1 MTFFSVDNAGLD
13 NRLYSVTGASCR
25 VLRMPCF
32 YRQPGWKTMN
42 NLPEENTYT
51 VYIARVNRDFIISRR
66 GATTLIPIGQYPKLT
81 ASPLPAVS
89 SLEAY
94 QTPAS

>member
-1 MTFFSVDNAGLD
+1 MTIIIAVNTGLND
-13 NRLYSVTGASCR
+13 RCLSVTGAFCR
-25 VLRMPCF
+25 VLRMPSF

-51 VYIARVNRDFIISRR
+51 VFIARVNRGFIISHR
-66 GATTLIPIGQYPKLT
+66 GATTLIPIGQNPKLT

>member
-1 MTFFSVDNAGLD
+1 VFIGNG
-13 NRLYSVTGASCR
+13 R
-25 VLRMPCF
+25 VLSSPQDAVF
-32 YRQPGWKTMN
+32 LSAAWLITMN

-51 VYIARVNRDFIISRR
+51 VFIARVNRDFIISHR